1 MELKRLLYYIMTDF
15 TIKRFPKQHDLNIL
29 QIQAFY
35 KEETSSFI
43 AVLDHKNQFKFQ
55 NTAFLFVAIQIWIN
69 FTSEAGKKK
78 TFQLASSFLLLC
90 GLCWSSKADT
100 LSCWI

>member
-69 FTSEAGKKK
+69 FTSEAGKKE
-78 TFQLASSFLLLC
+78 TFQLAFLLLC
-90 GLCWSSKADT
+90 GLCYFLLRT
-100 LSCWI
+100 L

>member
-55 NTAFLFVAIQIWIN
+55 NTAFLFVDIQIWIV
-69 FTSEAGKKK
+69 F
-78 TFQLASSFLLLC
+78 
-90 GLCWSSKADT
+90 
-100 LSCWI
+100 